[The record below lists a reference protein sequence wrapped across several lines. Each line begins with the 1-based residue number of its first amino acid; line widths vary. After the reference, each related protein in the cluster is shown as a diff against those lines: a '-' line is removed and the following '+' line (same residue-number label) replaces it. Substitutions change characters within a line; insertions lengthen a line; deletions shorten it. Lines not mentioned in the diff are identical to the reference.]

1 MRPAA
6 LATNPWFP
14 TRQPNPNARL
24 RVFCFPFAGG
34 GASVYNGWGAALPAG
49 VELVAVQLPGR
60 ERRIMEPPFRKI
72 PAMLDALEPALAPL
86 LDKPFIFFGYSMG
99 TRIALALAQR
109 WQARGAPLPLGM
121 VMAAAGAPHRERDS
135 REELDDPAFI
145 ELLRKYEGTPAE
157 VFAHK
162 ELLDMVLPVL
172 RADFAIADAV
182 LPALPVRCPISAFG
196 SHEDPHVRLEDLEL
210 WRELTTT
217 GDFRSRHFPGRHF
230 FLRTAR
236 EPLLAALREDIVRWC
251 PEVGP

>member
-6 LATNPWFP
+6 PTNPWFP

-49 VELVAVQLPGR
+49 VELVSVQLPGR
-60 ERRIMEPPFRKI
+60 ERRIMEKPFRQI
-72 PAMLDALEPALAPL
+72 PPLLDALEPALAPL
-86 LDKPFIFFGYSMG
+86 LDKPFVFFGYSMG
-99 TRIALALAQR
+99 TRVALALTQR
-109 WQARGAPLPLGM
+109 WQSRGAPLPLGM
-121 VMAAAGAPHRERDS
+121 VVAAAGAPHRARESRD
-135 REELDDPAFI
+135 ELDDAAFI

-162 ELLDMVLPVL
+162 ELLEMVMPML
-172 RADFAIADAV
+172 RADFSIADSV
-182 LPALPVRCPISAFG
+182 LPALPVRCPITAFG
-196 SHEDPHVRLEDLEL
+196 SHTDSHVPMPELER
-210 WRELTTT
+210 WSELTTS
-217 GDFRSRHFPGRHF
+217 DFRARHFPGTHF

-236 EPLLAALREDIVRWC
+236 EQLLAALREELVRWC

>member
-6 LATNPWFP
+6 PATNPWFP

-49 VELVAVQLPGR
+49 VEVVAVQLPGR

-72 PAMLDALEPALAPL
+72 PALLDALEPALAPL

-196 SHEDPHVRLEDLEL
+196 SYEDPHVRLEDLEL
-210 WRELTTT
+210 WGELTTT
-217 GDFRSRHFPGRHF
+217 GDFRSHHFPGKHF

-236 EPLLAALREDIVRWC
+236 EPLLAALRQDIVRWC
-251 PEVGP
+251 PEAGP

>member
-6 LATNPWFP
+6 PSTNPWFP

-34 GASVYNGWGAALPAG
+34 GASVYNGWGAALPSG
-49 VELVAVQLPGR
+49 VELVSVQLPGR
-60 ERRIMEPPFRKI
+60 ERRIMEPPFRQI
-72 PAMLDALEPALAPL
+72 PPLLDALEPVLAPL

-99 TRIALALAQR
+99 TRVAMALAQR
-109 WQARGAPLPLGM
+109 WKVRGAPLPLGM
-121 VMAAAGAPHRERDS
+121 VMAAAGAPHRHRESRD
-135 REELDDPAFI
+135 ELDDPAFI

-162 ELLDMVLPVL
+162 ELLEMVLPVL

-182 LPALPVRCPISAFG
+182 LPALPVSCPLSVFG
-196 SHEDPHVRLEDLEL
+196 SHEDPHVPLEHLEH
-210 WRELTTT
+210 WRELTT
-217 GDFRSRHFPGRHF
+217 GDFRSRHFPGKHF

>member
-1 MRPAA
+1 MTRPAA
-6 LATNPWFP
+6 TPTNPWFP

-34 GASVYNGWGAALPAG
+34 GASVYNGWNAALPAG

-60 ERRIMEPPFRKI
+60 ERRIMEPAFRQI
-72 PAMLDALEPALAPL
+72 PLLLDALEPVLAPL

-109 WQARGAPLPLGM
+109 WQTRGAPMPLGM
-121 VMAAAGAPHRERDS
+121 VMAAGGAPHRNRPSRDD
-135 REELDDPAFI
+135 LDDAAFI

-162 ELLDMVLPVL
+162 ELLEIVLPVL
-172 RADFAIADAV
+172 RADFSIADTV
-182 LPALPVRCPISAFG
+182 LPCVPVRCPISAFG
-196 SHEDPHVRLEDLEL
+196 SLEDPHVSIPDLHY
-210 WRELTTT
+210 WRELTM
-217 GDFRSRHFPGRHF
+217 GEFRFRHFPGKHF
-230 FLRTAR
+230 FLRTSR
-236 EPLLAALREDIVRWC
+236 EPLLAALREELVRWC

>member
-6 LATNPWFP
+6 PPTNPWFP

-49 VELVAVQLPGR
+49 VELVAVQMPGR
-60 ERRIMEPPFRKI
+60 ERRIMEPPFRQI
-72 PAMLDALEPALAPL
+72 PPLLDALEPALAPL

-99 TRIALALAQR
+99 TRIALALVQR
-109 WQARGAPLPLGM
+109 WQARGAPLPLGL
-121 VMAAAGAPHRERDS
+121 VMSAAGAPHRS
-135 REELDDPAFI
+135 RETRDALDDAAFV

-162 ELLDMVLPVL
+162 ELLEMILPSL
-172 RADFAIADAV
+172 RADFAIADSV
-182 LPALPVRCPISAFG
+182 LPALPVRCPITAFG
-196 SHEDPHVRLEDLEL
+196 SHEDPHVPLAELER
-210 WRELTTT
+210 WNELTT
-217 GDFRSRHFPGRHF
+217 GEFRSRHFPGKHF
-230 FLRTAR
+230 FIRTAR
-236 EPLLAALREDIVRWC
+236 EPLLAALREELVRWC

>member
-6 LATNPWFP
+6 STNPWFP

-49 VELVAVQLPGR
+49 VELVSVQLPGR
-60 ERRIMEPPFRKI
+60 ERRIMEKPFRQI
-72 PAMLDALEPALAPL
+72 PSLLDALEPVLAPL
-86 LDKPFIFFGYSMG
+86 LDKPFVFFGYSMG
-99 TRIALALAQR
+99 TRVALALTQR
-109 WQARGAPLPLGM
+109 WQSRGAPLPLGM
-121 VMAAAGAPHRERDS
+121 VVAAAGAPHRARESRD
-135 REELDDPAFI
+135 ELDDAAFI

-162 ELLDMVLPVL
+162 ELLEMVMPML
-172 RADFAIADAV
+172 RADFSIADSV
-182 LPALPVRCPISAFG
+182 LPALPVRCPITAFG
-196 SHEDPHVRLEDLEL
+196 SHTDSHVPMPELER
-210 WRELTTT
+210 WSELTTS
-217 GDFRSRHFPGRHF
+217 DFRSRHFPGTHF

-236 EPLLAALREDIVRWC
+236 EQLLAALREELVRWC

>member
-6 LATNPWFP
+6 STNPWFP

-49 VELVAVQLPGR
+49 VELVSVQLPGR
-60 ERRIMEPPFRKI
+60 ERRIMESPFRQI
-72 PAMLDALEPALAPL
+72 PPLLDALEPALAPL

-99 TRIALALAQR
+99 TRVSLALAQR

-121 VMAAAGAPHRERDS
+121 VMAAAGAPHRHRESRD
-135 REELDDPAFI
+135 ELNDAAFI

-162 ELLDMVLPVL
+162 ELLEMVLPLL
-172 RADFAIADAV
+172 RADFSIADTV
-182 LPALPVRCPISAFG
+182 LPPLPVRCPITAFG
-196 SHEDPHVRLEDLEL
+196 SDGDAHVSLEELER
-210 WRELTTT
+210 WSELTT
-217 GDFRSRHFPGRHF
+217 GGFRSRHFTGTHF

-236 EPLLAALREDIVRWC
+236 EQLLAALREEIVRWC

>member
-6 LATNPWFP
+6 LPINPWFP

-34 GASVYNGWGAALPAG
+34 GASVYNGWGAALPSG
-49 VELVAVQLPGR
+49 VEVVAVQLPGR
-60 ERRIMEPPFRKI
+60 ERRIMEKPFRKI
-72 PAMLDALEPALAPL
+72 PALLDALEPVLAPL

-172 RADFAIADAV
+172 RADFSIADAV

-196 SHEDPHVRLEDLEL
+196 SHEDPHVRLEELEL

-217 GDFRSRHFPGRHF
+217 GDFRSRHFPGSHF

-236 EPLLAALREDIVRWC
+236 EQLLAALREDIVRWF
-251 PEVGP
+251 PELGP